1 MTERT
6 QVIVEIDEPLGPGVE
21 FDRNVDGI
29 GSTARRAR
37 VRGPWLGLDRGHLV
51 EADDGSGRQVPVLV
65 ALPAST
71 FVGCRI
77 EGELV
82 GGLAAPAGAVLV
94 ARIMGGAIP
103 IEAFIRTAAGRVAS
117 EGEWIDAPTAA
128 RIAERS
134 RREFRERRAKER
146 VVGGR
151 AWLPEGSEAP
161 PQARFSTPHSLSE
174 YSLTRLPP
182 RFVRGLEGMLDPD
195 ERILYWIDRPASV
208 DPGLVER
215 VRLRRD
221 RRAALLLLTDRQVA
235 WLVDH
240 ATPDRYLSDWGV
252 DVVSLPNEQ
261 LVDVAVA
268 TPRGET
274 SVTLRTARGTT
285 EVRLPRELSREAAVF
300 RDLAS
305 GFASRSS
312 SLPRRRYDTE
322 EITPDWALL
331 ETLRVRGRGAPDR
344 GRPRWRD
351 PGLACEPAAAGPG
364 PDRGAGRL
372 GPLDRPHVGRRV
384 GARGRHRPRARA
396 GGDVLD
402 APWAHRDDRR
412 GEGRHDL
419 SVHPRR
425 LGRAGHPPGTT
436 PPRELVIG
444 AHPVRPRAAG
454 RMLDLHEETLR

>member
-1 MTERT
+1 MTQRT
-6 QVIVEIDEPLGPGVE
+6 RVIVEVDEPMGPGVE
-21 FDRNVDGI
+21 FDANVDGI

-37 VRGPWLGLDRGHLV
+37 FRGPWLGLDRGHLV
-51 EADDGSGRQVPVLV
+51 EADDGSGREVPVLI

-82 GGLAAPAGAVLV
+82 GGLATPAGTVLV
-94 ARIMGGAIP
+94 ARIGGASVP
-103 IEAFIRTAAGRVAS
+103 IEPFLRTAAGRVAS
-117 EGEWIDAPTAA
+117 EGAWIDGATAA
-128 RIAERS
+128 RHAEHA

-161 PQARFSTPHSLSE
+161 AQARFSTPHSLSE

-182 RFVRGLEGMLDPD
+182 RFVRGLEGMLDPE
-195 ERILYWIDRPASV
+195 ERILYWIERPALV
-208 DPGLVER
+208 DTGLVER
-215 VRLRRD
+215 VALRRD

-252 DVVSLPNEQ
+252 DVTSLPNEQ

-268 TPRGET
+268 TSRGAT
-274 SVTLRTARGTT
+274 SVTLRTGRGAT

-305 GFASRSS
+305 GFASPSS

-322 EITPDWALL
+322 CIAPNWEPL
-331 ETLRVRGRGAPDR
+331 EPFASGDEARRIVA
-344 GRPRWRD
+344 
-351 PGLACEPAAAGPG
+351 GL
-364 PDRGAGRL
+364 D
-372 GPLDRPHVGRRV
+372 
-384 GARGRHRPRARA
+384 
-396 GGDVLD
+396 GDVLGWL
-402 APWAHRDDRR
+402 A
-412 GEGRHDL
+412 
-419 SVHPRR
+419 SPRR
-425 LGRAGHPPGTT
+425 PGQDQTQVMAVSGRSISVVSGGGTT
-436 PPRELVIG
+436 QEVPFD
-444 AHPVRPRAAG
+444 
-454 RMLDLHEETLR
+454 RMHGLEATFSTLRGRIATIGEASVAMIYPSTLGTSAAPIIRLARRLLANS